1 MRAAEFLDGFFR
13 LLDSFTAAELFEDRR
28 FDQALDGQ
36 AQGQCKSCRRRT
48 ERIQQRRIQHS
59 EKPVFFPELL
69 IRFVRER
76 RRGVLEIQ
84 REFTH
89 KNALLLLKRNSQSK
103 TRSWKWQ
110 IVSSP

>member
-1 MRAAEFLDGFFR
+1 MRAAKFLDSLFGFFY
-13 LLDSFTAAELFEDRR
+13 SFAAAELLKDRCL
-28 FDQALDGQ
+28 DQALNRQ
-36 AQGQCKSCRRRT
+36 TERQGKSCRRRA
-48 ERIQQRRIQHS
+48 ERVQQRRIQHS
-59 EKPVFFPELL
+59 EEPVFFPELL